1 MVTIVN
7 FEKRQSKTGNEFLA
21 LILQGGV
28 EMVRSAE
35 TGQFYATVK
44 RCSVPSTLD
53 EDTCKLM
60 IGSQLDGSIQ
70 KLICDPFEYTVPE
83 TGEVIELSHRWS
95 YVPAEVKN
103 DRLSKVTV
111 PDFTSVFW
119 DSLNVYHRCRLSTL
133 LLEVLLY
140 ILFRFTN

>member
-7 FEKRQSKTGNEFLA
+7 FEKRQSKSGKEFFA

-44 RCSVPSTLD
+44 RCSMPSTLD
-53 EDTCKLM
+53 EETCKAM
-60 IGSQLDGSIQ
+60 VGQQIEGSIQ
-70 KLICDPFEYTVPE
+70 KVICDPYEYVVQE

-95 YVPAEVKN
+95 FVPK
-103 DRLSKVTV
+103 DSKKEQKSEMAI
-111 PDFTSVFW
+111 PDFKSVEE
-119 DSLNVYHRCRLSTL
+119 LMA
-133 LLEVLLY
+133 
-140 ILFRFTN
+140 

>member
-53 EDTCKLM
+53 EATCTQM

-70 KLICDPFEYTVPE
+70 KLSCDPYEYVVPE

-95 YVPAEVKN
+95 FVPAEVKN
-103 DRLSKVTV
+103 ERHSQVTV
-111 PDFTSVFW
+111 PDFKSVEE
-119 DSLNVYHRCRLSTL
+119 LMA
-133 LLEVLLY
+133 
-140 ILFRFTN
+140 

>member
-53 EDTCKLM
+53 EATCTQM
-60 IGSQLDGSIQ
+60 IGTQLDGSIQ
-70 KLICDPFEYTVPE
+70 KLSCEPYEYVVAD
-83 TGEVIELSHRWS
+83 TGEVIELAHRWT
-95 YVPAEVKN
+95 YVPSEVKQ
-103 DRLSKVTV
+103 DRLSQVTV
-111 PDFTSVFW
+111 PDFNSVEA
-119 DSLNVYHRCRLSTL
+119 LMA
-133 LLEVLLY
+133 
-140 ILFRFTN
+140 

>member
-7 FEKRQSKTGNEFLA
+7 FEKRQSKTGNEFFA

-53 EDTCKLM
+53 EATCKLM
-60 IGSQLDGSIQ
+60 IGSQLDGNIQ
-70 KLICDPFEYTVPE
+70 KLSCDPYEYVVPE
-83 TGEVIELSHRWS
+83 TGEVIELAHRWS
-95 YVPAEVKN
+95 YVPNEVKAN
-103 DRLSKVTV
+103 QHSNVVV
-111 PDFTSVFW
+111 PEFNSVEEFMA
-119 DSLNVYHRCRLSTL
+119 
-133 LLEVLLY
+133 
-140 ILFRFTN
+140 

>member
-7 FEKRQSKTGNEFLA
+7 FEKRQSKTGNEFFA

-53 EDTCKLM
+53 EATCKLM
-60 IGSQLDGSIQ
+60 VGSQLDGSIQ
-70 KLICDPFEYTVPE
+70 KLSCDPYEYVVPE
-83 TGEVIELSHRWS
+83 TGEVIELAHRWS
-95 YVPAEVKN
+95 YLPNEVKAKLQYS
-103 DRLSKVTV
+103 RIVRSQ
-111 PDFTSVFW
+111 
-119 DSLNVYHRCRLSTL
+119 NV
-133 LLEVLLY
+133 
-140 ILFRFTN
+140 

>member
-53 EDTCKLM
+53 EATCTQM
-60 IGSQLDGSIQ
+60 IGTQLDGSIQ
-70 KLICDPFEYTVPE
+70 KLSCEPYEYVVAD
-83 TGEVIELSHRWS
+83 TGEVIELAHRWT
-95 YVPAEVKN
+95 YVPTEVKQ
-103 DRLSKVTV
+103 DRLSQVTV
-111 PDFTSVFW
+111 PDFNSVEA
-119 DSLNVYHRCRLSTL
+119 LMA
-133 LLEVLLY
+133 
-140 ILFRFTN
+140 

>member
-7 FEKRQSKTGNEFLA
+7 IEKRQSKTGKEFMA

-53 EDTCKLM
+53 EETAMQM
-60 IGSQLDGSIQ
+60 IGTKFDGSIQ
-70 KLICDPFEYTVPE
+70 KMTCEPYEYVVPE
-83 TGEVIELSHRWS
+83 TGEIIELAHRWS
-95 YVPAEVKN
+95 FVPTDDKN
-103 DRLSKVTV
+103 ERLSQMSV
-111 PDFTSVFW
+111 PDFKSVEE
-119 DSLNVYHRCRLSTL
+119 LMA
-133 LLEVLLY
+133 
-140 ILFRFTN
+140 